1 MTEKTQLNVA
11 VRFPSMDSIE
21 TYFGNSIR
29 EMYPELEEKFV
40 MGTVLAA
47 KVLRREVPSNEFA
60 EKKHLEGFWL
70 VKAASVDVMEED
82 NGLEK
87 GTCLAELKGKGMVRW
102 GIRRQVKF
110 LERYQEKINVLDVQ
124 PSSSFVKE
132 SNKVKPGRKRQLLE
146 EEEEEEEGD
155 DNDDNEKHEVED
167 EKENDELDDDISE
180 QETAMMEEIRETE
193 KNLEGNR
200 YKLRSNGARE
210 TAKKV
215 KLEKK
220 RQKKSHG
227 IGSKGRNKC
236 RELLVLENPKD
247 RWSTER

>member
-11 VRFPSMDSIE
+11 VRFPSMDSLE
-21 TYFGNSIR
+21 TYLGNSIR
-29 EMYPELEEKFV
+29 EMYPELDEKFV

-47 KVLRREVPSNEFA
+47 KVLRREVPSHEFA

-70 VKAASVDVMEED
+70 VKPASVEGIKEE

-87 GTCLAELKGKGMVRW
+87 GTCLAELKSKGMVRW

-110 LERYQEKINVLDVQ
+110 LERYQEQINVLDVQ

-132 SNKVKPGRKRQLLE
+132 SRKVKPCRKRKLLE
-146 EEEEEEEGD
+146 EEEDEDEGD
-155 DNDDNEKHEVED
+155 DSDEDEKHDEED
-167 EKENDELDDDISE
+167 EKENDEIDDDISE
-180 QETAMMEEIRETE
+180 QETATIEETRETE
-193 KNLEGNR
+193 KNHKGKR
-200 YKLRSNGARE
+200 YKLRSNDTRE

-220 RQKKSHG
+220 RQKKRHCNG
-227 IGSKGRNKC
+227 NKGRNKC

-247 RWSTER
+247 RWSAER

>member
-1 MTEKTQLNVA
+1 MNVA
-11 VRFPSMDSIE
+11 VRFPSMDSLE
-21 TYFGNSIR
+21 TYLGNSIR
-29 EMYPELEEKFV
+29 EMYPELDEKFV

-47 KVLRREVPSNEFA
+47 KVLRREVPSHEFA

-70 VKAASVDVMEED
+70 VKPASVEGIKEE

-87 GTCLAELKGKGMVRW
+87 GKCLAELKSKGMVRW

-110 LERYQEKINVLDVQ
+110 LERYQEQINVLDVQ

-132 SNKVKPGRKRQLLE
+132 SKKVKPCRKRKLLE
-146 EEEEEEEGD
+146 EDEDEDEDEGAD
-155 DNDDNEKHEVED
+155 SDEDEKHDEED
-167 EKENDELDDDISE
+167 EKENDEIDDDISE
-180 QETAMMEEIRETE
+180 QETATIEETRETE
-193 KNLEGNR
+193 KNHKGKR
-200 YKLRSNGARE
+200 YKLRSNDTRE

-220 RQKKSHG
+220 RQKKRHCNG
-227 IGSKGRNKC
+227 NKGRNKC

-247 RWSTER
+247 RWSAER